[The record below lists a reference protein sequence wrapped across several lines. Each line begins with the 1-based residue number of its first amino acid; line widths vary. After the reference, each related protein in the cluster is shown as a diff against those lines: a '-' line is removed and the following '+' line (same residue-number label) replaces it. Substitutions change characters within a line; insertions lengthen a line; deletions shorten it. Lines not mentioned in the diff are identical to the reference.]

1 MIVRECYEQMG
12 SNYDGV
18 IERLGSERI
27 LTKFVIKFLND
38 PSFGELESG
47 LKEGDGEK
55 AFRAAHTLKGICMN
69 LGFDPLYEVSAK
81 LTEVLR
87 GGKTDGSEELFAEVK
102 KQYDELTDMI
112 RQITTEE

>member
-1 MIVRECYEQMG
+1 
-12 SNYDGV
+12 
-18 IERLGSERI
+18 
-27 LTKFVIKFLND
+27 
-38 PSFGELESG
+38 
-47 LKEGDGEK
+47 
-55 AFRAAHTLKGICMN
+55 MN